1 MIDAYNGEPKSDMEY
16 PDYYHEMID
25 DEKLWMI
32 DSLAGT
38 WFKVDKYRKNTG
50 FKCFDIKIN

>member
-1 MIDAYNGEPKSDMEY
+1 MEY

-50 FKCFDIKIN
+50 FKCFDIKINQ